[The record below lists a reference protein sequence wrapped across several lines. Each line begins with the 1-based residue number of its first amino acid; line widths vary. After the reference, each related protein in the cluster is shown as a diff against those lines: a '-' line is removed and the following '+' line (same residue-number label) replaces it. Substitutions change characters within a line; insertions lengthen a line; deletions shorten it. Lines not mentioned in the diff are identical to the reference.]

1 MFGDLL
7 CGGRG
12 AKAGHVGVLASVP
25 LATPSVVGPG
35 DASDVVVGELPVGA
49 VHHGAEVASV
59 DEQHLTPTVTPGPGA
74 TGRLVPVQE
83 PQRDRDGCGVE
94 ELAGQGHDL
103 SLIHIS

>member
-25 LATPSVVGPG
+25 LTTPGVVGPG

-59 DEQHLTPTVTPGPGA
+59 DEQHLTSAVKPGPSAAG
-74 TGRLVPVQE
+74 GLVPVQE
-83 PQRDRDGCGVE
+83 PQGSWDRGGVE
-94 ELAGQGHDL
+94 ELARKRHDAL
-103 SLIHIS
+103 H